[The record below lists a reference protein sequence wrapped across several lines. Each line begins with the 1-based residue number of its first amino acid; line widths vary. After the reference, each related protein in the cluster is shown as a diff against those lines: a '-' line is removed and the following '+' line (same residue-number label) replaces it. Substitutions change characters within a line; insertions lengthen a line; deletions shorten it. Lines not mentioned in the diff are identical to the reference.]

1 MCSKRFVPDEIPDPT
16 EQGISENT
24 FVGVP
29 SVIDKIPSVIDKII
43 NNDTKADE
51 SL

>member
-1 MCSKRFVPDEIPDPT
+1 MCSKRFVPDEIPDPA

-29 SVIDKIPSVIDKII
+29 SVIDKII
-43 NNDTKADE
+43 NNDPKADE
-51 SL
+51 PL